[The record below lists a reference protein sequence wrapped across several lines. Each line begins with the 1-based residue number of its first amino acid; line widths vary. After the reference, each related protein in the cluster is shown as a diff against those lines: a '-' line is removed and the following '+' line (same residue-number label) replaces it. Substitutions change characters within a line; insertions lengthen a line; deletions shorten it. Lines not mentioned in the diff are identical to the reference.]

1 MTDLLAKYESQA
13 VILGETR
20 DLPLSIR
27 ENLARAGLARFLGL
41 PQPENFDAHKNFSY
55 STVATAPSPASSGT
69 SLVVAASDGAL
80 FPTPPFNA
88 TVWPAGLQPLASN
101 AEIVRVTG
109 ISTDTLT
116 ITRAQESSSARS
128 IIVGDQ
134 IAATITKKT
143 ITDLEVVPPGF
154 EIGYDQ
160 ATTNITISATSS
172 GSPTTIVQ
180 GSAYTFD
187 GAPVLVEFF
196 CGSLQLGANDLCI
209 ISLYEGSTELC
220 RFLDI
225 RSGGGTT
232 GINPAIPV
240 YGSMRF
246 TPTAGS
252 HTYKAAGFRSANN
265 ANTNA
270 GSGSGGAGTYPPTF
284 LRFTKV

>member
-1 MTDLLAKYESQA
+1 MTLLERYERQA

-20 DLPLSIR
+20 ELPLPVR
-27 ENLARAGLARFLGL
+27 ENLARAGIARFLGL
-41 PQPENFDAHKNFSY
+41 PQPENFDAHKNFAY
-55 STVATAPSPASSGT
+55 STVATAPSPATSGT
-69 SLVVAASDGAL
+69 SLVVASGDGAL

-160 ATTNITISATSS
+160 ITASVTVTGTSEAS
-172 GSPTTIVQ
+172 GTAVIT
-180 GSAYTFD
+180 GSSYTFD
-187 GAPVLVEFF
+187 GAPVIAQFF
-196 CGSLQLGANDLCI
+196 SPAIDIGLNDLC
-209 ISLYEGSTELC
+209 LFTLFEGSTDLC
-220 RFLDI
+220 RICDL
-225 RSGGGTT
+225 RSGASGSPGA
-232 GINPAIPV
+232 NPTMVAN
-240 YGSMRF
+240 GFARF
-246 TPTAGS
+246 TPSAGS
-252 HTYKAAGFRSANN
+252 HAYKVTAVRSSNN
-265 ANTNA
+265 ATVHA
-270 GSGSGGAGTYPPTF
+270 DTATGGAGKYGPAF